1 MIRAEL
7 CLARTAQEFQLSE
20 LYSNLHTYGQEGE
33 STWADGVFTYQGEK
47 LFSTEDRLLLG
58 EHNLQNISLGIA
70 VAKYL

>member
-1 MIRAEL
+1 M
-7 CLARTAQEFQLSE
+7 ARTVQEFQLSE
-20 LYSNLHTYGQEGE
+20 IYSNLHTYGQGGE
-33 STWADGVFTYQGEK
+33 STWSDGVFTYQGEK